1 MKNVQNP
8 VAVIG
13 ILAIMMYLLL
23 LIAHIVLFEVIAVL
37 LMSNAIIY
45 VNVELMGSTVIMIV
59 MS

>member
-13 ILAIMMYLLL
+13 IFAIMMYLLL